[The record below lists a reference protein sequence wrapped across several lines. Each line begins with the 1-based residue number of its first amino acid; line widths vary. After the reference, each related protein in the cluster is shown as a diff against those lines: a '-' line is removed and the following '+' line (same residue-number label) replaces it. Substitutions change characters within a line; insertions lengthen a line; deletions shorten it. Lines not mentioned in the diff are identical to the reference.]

1 MGGSVALNPEYV
13 GRVYGPGE
21 PYEVSRV
28 KIADFADAIGEP
40 SALCRDRDAAVKAGH
55 PDVIAPP
62 TFAIVI
68 SMASAHQANNDP
80 GLGLD
85 YSMVVHGEQSFSYS
99 RPLHAGDVVVA
110 TTTIE
115 SIKAVGS
122 LSMMTTSTDIT
133 VDGEHVCT
141 AKSTLVERGAGS

>member
-1 MGGSVALNPEYV
+1 VPLNPEYV

-28 KIADFADAIGEP
+28 KIADFAKAIGDSSE
-40 SALCRDRDAAVKAGH
+40 LCRNREAAVKAGY

-68 SMASAHQANNDP
+68 SMAAAGQANSDP

-85 YSMVVHGEQSFSYS
+85 YSMVVHGEQSFAHA

-115 SIKAVGS
+115 SIKSVGAM
-122 LSMMTTSTDIT
+122 SMLVTSTYIAT
-133 VDGEHVCT
+133 VEGEHVCT
-141 AKSTLVERGAGS
+141 ARSTLVERGGS

>member
-1 MGGSVALNPEYV
+1 MALNPDYV
-13 GRVYGPGE
+13 GRVFGPGE

-28 KIADFADAIGEP
+28 KIADFADAIGES
-40 SALCRDRDAAVKAGH
+40 SALCRDREAAVKAGY

-62 TFAIVI
+62 TFAIAL
-68 SMASAHQANNDP
+68 SMASAGKVNADP

-85 YSMVVHGEQSFSYS
+85 YSMVVHGEQSFEHS

-110 TTTIE
+110 TTTVE
-115 SIKAVGS
+115 SIRALGAM
-122 LSMMTTSTDIT
+122 SMMTTSTDIST

-141 AKSTLVERGAGS
+141 AKSTLVERGAS

>member
-1 MGGSVALNPEYV
+1 VALNPDYV
-13 GRVYGPGE
+13 GRVFGPGE

-40 SALCRDRDAAVKAGH
+40 SALCRDREAAIKVGY

-62 TFAIVI
+62 TFVI
-68 SMASAHQANNDP
+68 ALSMASAGQVNEDP

-85 YSMVVHGEQSFSYS
+85 YSMVVHGEQSFQHA

-110 TTTIE
+110 TTTVE
-115 SIKAVGS
+115 SIRALGAM
-122 LSMMTTSTDIT
+122 SMMTTSTDIST

-141 AKSTLVERGAGS
+141 AKSTLVERGAS

>member
-1 MGGSVALNPEYV
+1 MALNPEYA

-28 KIADFADAIGEP
+28 KIAEFADAVGEP
-40 SALCRDRDAAVKAGH
+40 SELCRSRDAAVKAGY

-68 SMASAHQANNDP
+68 SMASAHQVNDDP
-80 GLGLD
+80 ELGLD
-85 YSMVVHGEQSFSYS
+85 YSMVVHGEQNFSYT

-110 TTTIE
+110 TTTID
-115 SIKAVGS
+115 SIRAVGS
-122 LSMMTTSTDIT
+122 LSMLTTSTDIAT

-141 AKSTLVERGAGS
+141 AKSTLVERGAGA

>member
-1 MGGSVALNPEYV
+1 MALNPDYV
-13 GRVYGPGE
+13 GRVFGPGE

-40 SALCRDRDAAVKAGH
+40 SALCRDREAAIKAGY

-62 TFAIVI
+62 TFVTAL
-68 SMASAHQANNDP
+68 SMAAAAKVNSDP

-85 YSMVVHGEQSFSYS
+85 YSMVVHGEQSFEHS

-110 TTTIE
+110 TTTVE
-115 SIKAVGS
+115 SIRALGAM
-122 LSMMTTSTDIT
+122 SMMTTSTDVST

-141 AKSTLVERGAGS
+141 AKSTLVERGAS

>member
-1 MGGSVALNPEYV
+1 MALNPEYV

-28 KIADFADAIGEP
+28 KIRDFADAIGDP
-40 SALCRDRDAAVKAGH
+40 SELCRNREAAVKAGY

-68 SMASAHQANNDP
+68 SMASAGQANLDP

-85 YSMVVHGEQSFSYS
+85 YSMVVHGEQSFAHT

-115 SIKAVGS
+115 SIKSVGAM
-122 LSMMTTSTDIT
+122 SMLVTSTDIT
-133 VDGEHVCT
+133 TVEGAHVCT
-141 AKSTLVERGAGS
+141 ARSTIVERGAS

>member
-1 MGGSVALNPEYV
+1 MALNPEYV

-21 PYEVSRV
+21 PYEVSQV

-40 SALCRDRDAAVKAGH
+40 SELCRNRDAAVKAGY

-62 TFAIVI
+62 TFVI
-68 SMASAHQANNDP
+68 ALSMASAGQVNADA

-85 YSMVVHGEQSFSYS
+85 YSMVVHGEQSFAHS
-99 RPLHAGDVVVA
+99 RPLHAGDVVV
-110 TTTIE
+110 TTTTVE
-115 SIKAVGS
+115 SIRALGAM
-122 LSMMTTSTDIT
+122 SMMTTSTDIST

-141 AKSTLVERGAGS
+141 AKSTLVERGAS

>member
-1 MGGSVALNPEYV
+1 VALNPEYI
-13 GRVYGPGE
+13 GRVYGPSA
-21 PYEVSRV
+21 PYEVSRI

-40 SALCRDRDAAVKAGH
+40 SELCRDRDAAIKAGY

-68 SMASAHQANNDP
+68 SMKAARAASHDP

-110 TTTIE
+110 TTTVE
-115 SIKAVGS
+115 SIKAVGA
-122 LSMMTTSTDIT
+122 LSVLVTSTDIVT
-133 VDGEHVCT
+133 VDGERICT
-141 AKSTLVERGAGS
+141 AKSTLVERGAQS

>member
-1 MGGSVALNPEYV
+1 VALNPDYV
-13 GRVYGPGE
+13 GRVFGPGE

-40 SALCRDRDAAVKAGH
+40 SALCRDWEAAVKAGY

-62 TFAIVI
+62 TFVI
-68 SMASAHQANNDP
+68 ALSMASAGQVNKDP

-85 YSMVVHGEQSFSYS
+85 YSMVVHGEQSFEHS

-110 TTTIE
+110 TTTVE
-115 SIKAVGS
+115 SIRALGAM
-122 LSMMTTSTDIT
+122 SMMTTSTDIST
-133 VDGEHVCT
+133 IDGEHVCT
-141 AKSTLVERGAGS
+141 AKSTLVERGAS

>member
-1 MGGSVALNPEYV
+1 MALNPEYV
-13 GRVYGPGE
+13 GRVFGPGE

-40 SALCRDRDAAVKAGH
+40 SELCRDRDAAVKAGY

-62 TFAIVI
+62 TFAVI
-68 SMASAHQANNDP
+68 IDQRSTKVVITDP
-80 GLGLD
+80 GLGID
-85 YSMVVHGEQSFSYS
+85 YSMVVHGEQSFSYA

-115 SIKAVGS
+115 SIKAVGA
-122 LSMMTTSTDIT
+122 LSMMVTSTDLTTIA
-133 VDGEHVCT
+133 GEHVCT
-141 AKSTLVERGAGS
+141 ARSTLVERGAS

>member
-1 MGGSVALNPEYV
+1 VALNPDYV
-13 GRVYGPGE
+13 GRVFGPGE

-40 SALCRDRDAAVKAGH
+40 SALCRDREAAIKAGY

-62 TFAIVI
+62 TFVTAL
-68 SMASAHQANNDP
+68 SMAAAAKVNSDP

-85 YSMVVHGEQSFSYS
+85 YSMVVHGEQSFEHS

-110 TTTIE
+110 TTTVE
-115 SIKAVGS
+115 SIRALGAM
-122 LSMMTTSTDIT
+122 SMMTTSTDVST

-141 AKSTLVERGAGS
+141 AKSTLVELGAS